1 MIEHKIQSNSGL
13 QLNLKQVP
21 KMLKTIVNTWCKDC
35 FIISFKLETDSNLV
49 IEKSKKAILAY
60 NVNLV
65 IANQLQVTIRIKITY
80 ESLITKIR
88 MNMY

>member
-35 FIISFKLETDSNLV
+35 FIISFKLEWLL
-49 IEKSKKAILAY
+49 I
-60 NVNLV
+60 
-65 IANQLQVTIRIKITY
+65 Y
-80 ESLITKIR
+80 EISDFAPHG
-88 MNMY
+88 